1 MMTDKE
7 HEVYQKDMRER
18 ALEAHAASN
27 LAMEKRV
34 KEVYHA
40 VCEATA
46 AEKSGGNY
54 LELTAARIEGA
65 CRIVAAEIG
74 RGKYP

>member
-1 MMTDKE
+1 MNDKE
-7 HEVYQKDMRER
+7 HEVYQKDMQER
-18 ALEAHAASN
+18 HIKAHELSN

-40 VCEATA
+40 ICEGTA

-74 RGKYP
+74 RGKFP